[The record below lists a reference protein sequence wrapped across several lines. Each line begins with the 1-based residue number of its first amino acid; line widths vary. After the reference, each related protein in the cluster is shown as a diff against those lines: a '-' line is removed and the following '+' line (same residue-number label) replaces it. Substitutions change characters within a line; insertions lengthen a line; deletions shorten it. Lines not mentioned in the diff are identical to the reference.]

1 MPQSS
6 RSYAAPVRTTD
17 DLRICGVSFDERSV
31 RVTLMNR
38 RAFDLDLQC
47 YPELMRARFDERMGW
62 MLVDGGHGLAWPMLG
77 LGSSAVEGLINSRE
91 LVRQASAPRLVGA
104 PAVGI

>member
-6 RSYAAPVRTTD
+6 RSYAAPVLTTD

-38 RAFDLDLQC
+38 RAFDLDLQR
-47 YPELMRARFDERMGW
+47 YPALLAAPFEARMGW